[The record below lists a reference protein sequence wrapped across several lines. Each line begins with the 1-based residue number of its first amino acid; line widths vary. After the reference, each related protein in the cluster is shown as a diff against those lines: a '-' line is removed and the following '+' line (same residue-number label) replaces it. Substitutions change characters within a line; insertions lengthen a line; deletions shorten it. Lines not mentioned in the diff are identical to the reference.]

1 MFTFSIILY
10 WYIDRG
16 KRSVAVKLLETET
29 HHVELRSQ
37 KLVEPIIMNP
47 IFSETFTLL
56 LTKTFLETWAQF
68 TIYLGIDR

>member
-10 WYIDRG
+10 WYIDSG
-16 KRSVAVKLLETET
+16 KRSVAVKLLETDT